1 MPTQSLR
8 NKTLKIQRHL
18 HTQKT
23 KFSKTCYLKWQPTLR
38 VGGKWIFNVTN
49 LKDRTHPGNRRA
61 DPCPGFPTNFPR
73 NWSTTIT
80 INTRG
85 SKRWGLCWLLNSS
98 SCFWVLQVI
107 GLIGLFRFDG
117 TSFKYYLIVKK
128 GPGLATACSKFR
140 IICKFLGK
148 QNNRD

>member
-1 MPTQSLR
+1 MKIFVTTRNYLSEKYTQLNA
-8 NKTLKIQRHL
+8 NKIFEEETLKNQRHL
-18 HTQKT
+18 HTKSN
-23 KFSKTCYLKWQPTLR
+23 FSKACYLKWQPTLR

-49 LKDRTHPGNRRA
+49 QKGQTHPGNRRA

-98 SCFWVLQVI
+98 SRFWVLQVI
-107 GLIGLFRFDG
+107 LFDWFISIRWQ
-117 TSFKYYLIVKK
+117 IV
-128 GPGLATACSKFR
+128 
-140 IICKFLGK
+140 
-148 QNNRD
+148 